1 MDEAIA
7 QFRANIFFKN
17 YEVRGPADKVIIY
30 LTVFIQKCLE
40 VISKNPVEAEA
51 KKNLMALIAEAVPSP
66 SQPGFFMGSLALKG
80 KGAAEEEKF
89 RQYCKQL
96 KEECAVRLFK
106 ILFNPEYGTMDLKFW
121 LAFAKRKFLKLSF

>member
-1 MDEAIA
+1 M
-7 QFRANIFFKN
+7 
-17 YEVRGPADKVIIY
+17 
-30 LTVFIQKCLE
+30 E
-40 VISKNPVEAEA
+40 VIAKNPVEAEA
-51 KKNLMALIAEAVPSP
+51 KKNLMALMAEAVPSP

-96 KEECAVRLFK
+96 KEECGARLFR